1 MAYIAKQ
8 IKTLLNDVIEDL
20 TGQSATIQGLDTS
33 DLVSMGKAISSMN
46 LLEGWYGKLINRL
59 AKTVYFVRVYDPKRA
74 RSILRDEHEYGA
86 FVQKV
91 YYTAPDFVDNPE
103 YKIPSYTGGGAID
116 SYTQHSP
123 YDVSAVVAV
132 DAKIFGG
139 QGTFAIEI
147 VRPVDQIRSAFLSDA
162 DMMRF
167 IDGIY
172 LAIENKLKLAEEAL
186 VSTAVCTA
194 MAADINGGN
203 VRNLLTEYNT
213 LHEDDTG
220 FTALTAAQAL
230 TDADFLKFASKE
242 INQLISYMED
252 MSTAYNVG
260 GYMTFTDRENLVVEM
275 LTEAAAAFD
284 TYASA
289 DTFHNELIA
298 LPRYEKVNKWQ
309 FTGQSG
315 KGFDNVSSIKVIHDD
330 FKVDVVNPTGTIAE
344 TGIIAFVHD
353 IEHVAACFG
362 HRRSWEKY
370 NERDDV
376 YIHGETARKGYAVDL
391 NANGMVFIVKDVE
404 S

>member
-1 MAYIAKQ
+1 MAYIAQQ

-20 TGQSATIQGLDTS
+20 TGQSAAIQDIDTT
-33 DLVSMGKAISSMN
+33 DLVSMGKAISSME
-46 LLEGWYGKLINRL
+46 LLDGWYGKLVNRL

-103 YKIPSYTGGGAID
+103 YGIPSSG

-139 QGTFAIEI
+139 QGTFALEI
-147 VRPVDQIRSAFLSDA
+147 IRPVDQIRSAFLSDSE
-162 DMMRF
+162 MMRF

-172 LAIENKLKLAEEAL
+172 LTIENKLKLAEEAL

-213 LHEDDTG
+213 LHANDTG
-220 FTALTAAQAL
+220 FEALTAAQAL

-252 MSTAYNVG
+252 MSTAYNVN
-260 GYMTFTDRENLVVEM
+260 GYMTFTDRDNLVVEM
-275 LTEAAAAFD
+275 LSDAAAAFD

-315 KGFDNVSSIKVIHDD
+315 KGFDNLSSIDIIHDD
-330 FKVDVVNPTGTIAE
+330 FKTQANPTGEITE

-353 IEHVAACFG
+353 IEHVAAYFG

-370 NERDDV
+370 NERDDI

-391 NANGMVFIVKDVE
+391 NANGMVFIVKDVTP
-404 S
+404 

>member
-1 MAYIAKQ
+1 MAYIAQQ

-20 TGQSATIQGLDTS
+20 TGQSAAIQDIDTT
-33 DLVSMGKAISSMN
+33 DLVSMGKSISNME
-46 LLEGWYGKLINRL
+46 LLEGWYGKLVNRL

-103 YKIPSYTGGGAID
+103 YGIPSSG

-139 QGTFAIEI
+139 QGTFALEI
-147 VRPVDQIRSAFLSDA
+147 IRPVDQIRSAFLSDSE
-162 DMMRF
+162 MMRF

-172 LAIENKLKLAEEAL
+172 LTIENKLKLAEEAL

-203 VRNLLTEYNT
+203 VRNLLTEYNS

-252 MSTAYNVG
+252 MSTAYNVN
-260 GYMTFTDRENLVVEM
+260 GYMTFTDRDNLVVEM
-275 LTEAAAAFD
+275 LADAAAAFD

-315 KGFDNVSSIKVIHDD
+315 KGFANLSKIDIVHDD
-330 FKVDVVNPTGTIAE
+330 FKTQANPTGEITE

-353 IEHVAACFG
+353 IEHVAAYFG

-370 NERDDV
+370 NERDDI

-391 NANGMVFIVKDVE
+391 NANGMVFIVKDVTP
-404 S
+404 

>member
-1 MAYIAKQ
+1 MAYIAQQ

-20 TGQSATIQGLDTS
+20 TGQSAAIQDIDTT
-33 DLVSMGKAISSMN
+33 DLVSMGKAISNME
-46 LLEGWYGKLINRL
+46 LLEGWYGKLVNRL

-103 YKIPSYTGGGAID
+103 YGIPSSG

-139 QGTFAIEI
+139 QGTFALEI
-147 VRPVDQIRSAFLSDA
+147 IRPVDQIRSAFLSDSE
-162 DMMRF
+162 MMRF

-172 LAIENKLKLAEEAL
+172 LTIENKLKLAEEAL

-220 FTALTAAQAL
+220 FEALTAAQAL

-252 MSTAYNVG
+252 MSTAYNVN
-260 GYMTFTDRENLVVEM
+260 GYMTFTDRDNLVVEM
-275 LTEAAAAFD
+275 LADAAAAFD

-315 KGFDNVSSIKVIHDD
+315 KGFDNLSTIDIVHDD
-330 FKVDVVNPTGTIAE
+330 FKSATNLTGEITE

-353 IEHVAACFG
+353 IEHVAAYFG

-370 NERDDV
+370 NERDDI

-391 NANGMVFIVKDVE
+391 NANGMVFIVKDVTP
-404 S
+404 

>member
-20 TGQSATIQGLDTS
+20 TGNSASIQGIDTT
-33 DLVSMGKAISSMN
+33 DLVSMGKAISSME

-59 AKTVYFVRVYDPKRA
+59 AKTVYFIRVYNPDRQ

-91 YYTAPDFVDNPE
+91 YYTAPAIDDNPE
-103 YKIPSYTGGGAID
+103 YEIPSYSGSTITGY
-116 SYTQHSP
+116 SQSSP

-139 QGTFAIEI
+139 QGTFALEI

-162 DMMRF
+162 EMMRF

-172 LAIENKLKLAEEAL
+172 LAIENKMKLAEEAL

-194 MAADINGGN
+194 MAADVNGGN

-213 LHEDDTG
+213 LHAEETG
-220 FTALTAAQAL
+220 FVALTASQAM
-230 TDADFLKFASKE
+230 TDADFLRFASKE
-242 INQLISYMED
+242 INQTVEYMQD
-252 MSTAYNVG
+252 MSEAFNVG
-260 GYMTFTDRENLVVEM
+260 NYLTFTDRENLVVEV
-275 LTEAAAAFD
+275 LTDAAAAFD
-284 TYASA
+284 SYLYS
-289 DTFHNELIA
+289 DTFHDDLVA
-298 LPRYEKVNKWQ
+298 LPRFEKVNKWQ
-309 FTGQSG
+309 FTGQTG
-315 KGFDNVSSIKVIHDD
+315 GGFANVSKIKVIHDD
-330 FKVDVVNPTGTIAE
+330 FKTLDNPTGTIAQD
-344 TGIIAFVHD
+344 GIIAFVHD
-353 IEHVAACFG
+353 IEHVAAYFG

-391 NANGMVFIVKDVE
+391 NANGMVFVVADVE
-404 S
+404 T

>member
-1 MAYIAKQ
+1 MAYIAQQ

-20 TGQSATIQGLDTS
+20 TGQSAAIQDIDTT
-33 DLVSMGKAISSMN
+33 DLVSMGKAISNME
-46 LLEGWYGKLINRL
+46 LLESWYGKLVNRL

-103 YKIPSYTGGGAID
+103 YGIPSSG

-139 QGTFAIEI
+139 QGTFALEI
-147 VRPVDQIRSAFLSDA
+147 IRPVDQIRSAFLSDSE
-162 DMMRF
+162 MMRF

-172 LAIENKLKLAEEAL
+172 LTIENKLKLAEEAL

-220 FTALTAAQAL
+220 FEALTAAQAL

-252 MSTAYNVG
+252 MSTAYNVN
-260 GYMTFTDRENLVVEM
+260 GYMTFTDRDNLVVEM
-275 LTEAAAAFD
+275 LADAAAAFD

-315 KGFDNVSSIKVIHDD
+315 KGFDNLSSIDIVHDD
-330 FKVDVVNPTGTIAE
+330 FKSATNLTGEITE

-353 IEHVAACFG
+353 IEHVAAYFG

-370 NERDDV
+370 NERDDI

-391 NANGMVFIVKDVE
+391 NANGMVFIVKDVTP
-404 S
+404 

>member
-1 MAYIAKQ
+1 MAYIAQQ

-20 TGQSATIQGLDTS
+20 TGQSAAIQDIDTT
-33 DLVSMGKAISSMN
+33 DLVSMGKAISNME
-46 LLEGWYGKLINRL
+46 LLEGWYGKLVNRL

-103 YKIPSYTGGGAID
+103 YGIPSSG

-139 QGTFAIEI
+139 QGTFALEI
-147 VRPVDQIRSAFLSDA
+147 IRPVDQIRSAFLSDSE
-162 DMMRF
+162 MMRF

-172 LAIENKLKLAEEAL
+172 LTIENKLKLAEEAL

-213 LHEDDTG
+213 LHEDDPG

-252 MSTAYNVG
+252 MSTAYNVN
-260 GYMTFTDRENLVVEM
+260 GYMTFTDRDNLVVEM
-275 LTEAAAAFD
+275 LADAAAAFD

-315 KGFDNVSSIKVIHDD
+315 KGFDNLSSIDIVHDD
-330 FKVDVVNPTGTIAE
+330 FKSATNLTGEISE

-353 IEHVAACFG
+353 IEHVAAYFG

-370 NERDDV
+370 NERDDI

-391 NANGMVFIVKDVE
+391 NANGMVFIVKDVTP
-404 S
+404 

>member
-1 MAYIAKQ
+1 MAYIAQQ

-20 TGQSATIQGLDTS
+20 TGQSAAIQDIDTT
-33 DLVSMGKAISSMN
+33 DLVSMGKAISSME
-46 LLEGWYGKLINRL
+46 LLEGWYGKLVNRL

-103 YKIPSYTGGGAID
+103 YGIPSSG

-139 QGTFAIEI
+139 QGTFALEI
-147 VRPVDQIRSAFLSDA
+147 IRPVDQIRSAFLSDSE
-162 DMMRF
+162 MMRF

-172 LAIENKLKLAEEAL
+172 LTIENKLKLAEEAL

-220 FTALTAAQAL
+220 FVALTAAQAL

-252 MSTAYNVG
+252 MSTAYNVN
-260 GYMTFTDRENLVVEM
+260 GYMTFTDRDNLVVEM
-275 LTEAAAAFD
+275 LADAAAAFD

-315 KGFDNVSSIKVIHDD
+315 AGFDNLSSIDIIHDD
-330 FKVDVVNPTGTIAE
+330 FKSVTNVTGEITE

-353 IEHVAACFG
+353 IEHVAAYFG

-370 NERDDV
+370 NERDDI

-391 NANGMVFIVKDVE
+391 NANGMVFIVKDVTP
-404 S
+404 

>member
-1 MAYIAKQ
+1 MAYIAQQ

-20 TGQSATIQGLDTS
+20 TGQSAAIQDIDTT
-33 DLVSMGKAISSMN
+33 DLVSMGKAISSME
-46 LLEGWYGKLINRL
+46 LLEGWYGKLVNRL

-103 YKIPSYTGGGAID
+103 YGIPSSG

-139 QGTFAIEI
+139 QGTFALEI
-147 VRPVDQIRSAFLSDA
+147 IRPVDQIRSAFLSDSE
-162 DMMRF
+162 MMRF

-172 LAIENKLKLAEEAL
+172 LTIENKLKLAEEAL

-213 LHEDDTG
+213 LHENDTG
-220 FTALTAAQAL
+220 FEALTAAQAL

-252 MSTAYNVG
+252 MSTAYNVN
-260 GYMTFTDRENLVVEM
+260 GYMTFTDRDNLVVEM
-275 LTEAAAAFD
+275 LADAAAAFD

-315 KGFDNVSSIKVIHDD
+315 KGFANLSSIDIIHDD
-330 FKVDVVNPTGTIAE
+330 FKTQANPTGKITE

-353 IEHVAACFG
+353 IEHVAAYFG

-370 NERDDV
+370 NERDDI

-391 NANGMVFIVKDVE
+391 NANGMVFIVKDVTP
-404 S
+404 

>member
-20 TGQSATIQGLDTS
+20 TAQSVSIQAVDTT

-46 LLEGWYGKLINRL
+46 LLEGWYGKLVNRL

-91 YYTAPDFVDNPE
+91 YYTAPDVVDNPE
-103 YKIPSYTGGGAID
+103 YQIPQYTEGTITG
-116 SYTQHSP
+116 YEQHSP
-123 YDVSAVVAV
+123 YDVSAVVQV

-139 QGTFAIEI
+139 QGTFALEI

-162 DMMRF
+162 EMMRF

-194 MAADINGGN
+194 MAADINAGQ
-203 VRNLLTEYNT
+203 VRNLLTEYND
-213 LHEDDTG
+213 LHEDDAG
-220 FTALTAAQAL
+220 FVALTAAQAL

-242 INQLISYMED
+242 INQTISYMED
-252 MSTAYNVG
+252 MSTAFNAG
-260 GYMTFTDRENLVVEM
+260 GYMTFTDRNNLVVEM
-275 LTEAAAAFD
+275 LSEAAAAFD

-298 LPRYEKVNKWQ
+298 LPRYERVNKWQ
-309 FTGQSG
+309 FTGQTG
-315 KGFDNVSSIKVIHDD
+315 TGFENVSSIDVIHDD
-330 FKVDVVNPTGTIAE
+330 FKSETNLTGEIEE

-353 IEHVAACFG
+353 IEHVAAYFG

-391 NANGMVFIVKDVE
+391 NANGLVFIVKDTE
-404 S
+404 

>member
-1 MAYIAKQ
+1 MAYIAQQ

-20 TGQSATIQGLDTS
+20 TGQSAAIQDIDTT
-33 DLVSMGKAISSMN
+33 DLVSMGKAISSME
-46 LLEGWYGKLINRL
+46 LLEGWYGKLVNRL

-103 YKIPSYTGGGAID
+103 YGIPSSG

-139 QGTFAIEI
+139 QGTFALEI
-147 VRPVDQIRSAFLSDA
+147 IRPVDQIRSAFLSDSE
-162 DMMRF
+162 MMRF

-172 LAIENKLKLAEEAL
+172 LTIENKLKLAEEAL

-220 FTALTAAQAL
+220 FEALTAAQAL

-252 MSTAYNVG
+252 MSTAYNVN
-260 GYMTFTDRENLVVEM
+260 GYMTFTDRDNLVVEM
-275 LTEAAAAFD
+275 LADAAAAFD

-315 KGFDNVSSIKVIHDD
+315 KGFDNLSSIDIIHDD
-330 FKVDVVNPTGTIAE
+330 FKSVTNVTGEITE

-353 IEHVAACFG
+353 IEHVAAYFG

-370 NERDDV
+370 NERDDI

-391 NANGMVFIVKDVE
+391 NANGMVFIVKDVTP
-404 S
+404 

>member
-20 TGQSATIQGLDTS
+20 TAQSASIQTVDTS
-33 DLVSMGKAISSMN
+33 DLVSMGKAISDMG
-46 LLEGWYGKLINRL
+46 LLEGWYGKLVNRL
-59 AKTVYFVRVYDPKRA
+59 AKTVYFIRVYDPKRT
-74 RSILRDEHEYGA
+74 RSILRDEHEFGA

-103 YKIPSYTGGGAID
+103 YNIPTYSGSTIS

-123 YDVSAVVAV
+123 YDVTAVVAV
-132 DAKIFGG
+132 DAKIFED
-139 QGTFAIEI
+139 QGTFALEI
-147 VRPVDQIRSAFLSDA
+147 VRPVDQIRSAFLDSSE
-162 DMMRF
+162 MMRF

-194 MAADINGGN
+194 MAADINAGQ
-203 VRNLLTEYNT
+203 VRNLLNEYNT
-213 LHEDDTG
+213 LHTNETG
-220 FTALTAAQAL
+220 FVTLTAALAL
-230 TDADFLKFASKE
+230 SDPDFLKYAAKE
-242 INQLISYMED
+242 INQTVSYMED
-252 MSTAYNVG
+252 MSTAFNAG
-260 GYMTFTDRENLVVEM
+260 GYMTFTDRDNLVVEM
-275 LTEAAAAFD
+275 LADAAASFD
-284 TYASA
+284 TFLFS
-289 DTFHNELIA
+289 DTFHDSLIE

-309 FTGQSG
+309 FTGQTG
-315 KGFDNVSSIKVIHDD
+315 TGFANTSKISIIHDD
-330 FKVDVVNPTGTIAE
+330 FKDEVTNPTGTIAQS
-344 TGIIAFVHD
+344 GIIAFVHD
-353 IEHVAACFG
+353 IEHVAAYFG

-391 NANGMVFIVKDVE
+391 NANGIVFVVADV

>member
-1 MAYIAKQ
+1 MAYIAQQ

-20 TGQSATIQGLDTS
+20 TGQSAAIQDIDTT
-33 DLVSMGKAISSMN
+33 DLVSMGKAISSME
-46 LLEGWYGKLINRL
+46 LLEGWYGKLVNRL

-103 YKIPSYTGGGAID
+103 YGIPSSG

-139 QGTFAIEI
+139 QGTFALEI
-147 VRPVDQIRSAFLSDA
+147 IRPVDQIRSAFLSDSE
-162 DMMRF
+162 MMRF

-213 LHEDDTG
+213 LHTGETG
-220 FTALTAAQAL
+220 FEALTAATAM
-230 TDADFLKFASKE
+230 TDSDFLKFASKE
-242 INQLISYMED
+242 INQAISYMED

-260 GYMTFTDRENLVVEM
+260 GYMTFTDRDNLVVEM
-275 LTEAAAAFD
+275 LAEAAAAFD

-315 KGFDNVSSIKVIHDD
+315 KGFENLSKIDIIHDD
-330 FKVDVVNPTGTIAE
+330 FKTQANPTGEITE
-344 TGIIAFVHD
+344 SGIIAFVHD
-353 IEHVAACFG
+353 IEHVAAYFG

-370 NERDDV
+370 NERDDI

-391 NANGMVFIVKDVE
+391 NANGMVFIVKDVTP
-404 S
+404 

>member
-8 IKTLLNDVIEDL
+8 IKVLLNDVIEDL
-20 TGQSATIQGLDTS
+20 TGQSGSIQGIDTT
-33 DLVSMGKAISSMN
+33 DLVSMGKAISDMG

-59 AKTVYFVRVYDPKRA
+59 AKTVYFIRVYDPKRT
-74 RSILRDEHEYGA
+74 RSVLRDEHEYGA

-139 QGTFAIEI
+139 QGTFALEI

-162 DMMRF
+162 EMMRF

-172 LAIENKLKLAEEAL
+172 LAIENKLKLAEEGL
-186 VSTAVCTA
+186 VSAAVCTA
-194 MAADINGGN
+194 MAADIDGGN

-213 LHEDDTG
+213 LHEDAPITS
-220 FTALTAAQAL
+220 AADAM
-230 TDADFLKFASKE
+230 TDPDFLKYASKE
-242 INQLISYMED
+242 INQTVKYMQS
-252 MSTAYNVG
+252 MSEVYNVG
-260 GYMTFTDRENLVVEM
+260 NYMTFTDKENLVVEV
-275 LTEAAAAFD
+275 LSDAAASF
-284 TYASA
+284 TSFLSA
-289 DTFHNELIA
+289 DTYNSEMVS
-298 LPRYEKVNKWQ
+298 LPRYEEVNAWQ
-309 FTGQSG
+309 FTGNTAAHA
-315 KGFDNVSSIKVIHDD
+315 FADVSKIKVVHDE
-330 FKVDVVNPTGTIAE
+330 FIDVSTNPTGTI
-344 TGIIAFVHD
+344 TQSGIIAFVHD
-353 IEHVAACFG
+353 IEHVAAYFG

-391 NANGMVFIVKDVE
+391 NANGIVFVVDYVAPAG
-404 S
+404 